1 MLLVG
6 KTALRSF
13 FREENV
19 ELVPIFLIKIM
30 QSGAYT
36 VIILGNEQKN
46 FAIYTD
52 PLVGRN
58 LQAFLTKER
67 QKRPY
72 THNLLNSIFQGFDI
86 QLKQIVI
93 NHIEDTV
100 YFSRLFLEQSV
111 GNQKC
116 ILEIDA
122 RPSDCLTLALMHN
135 APLFCTREVLEQTVP
150 IEV

>member
-1 MLLVG
+1 M
-6 KTALRSF
+6 
-13 FREENV
+13 

-46 FAIYTD
+46 FAIYTH
-52 PLVGRN
+52 PLVGQN
-58 LQAFLTKER
+58 LQSFLTKEH

-72 THNLLNSIFQGFDI
+72 THNLLNSIFGGFDI
-86 QLKQIVI
+86 HLKQVVI

-100 YFSRLFLEQSV
+100 YFSRLFLEQNM
-111 GNQKC
+111 GEQTQ

-135 APLFCTREVLEQTVP
+135 APLFCTREVLDQTVP

>member
-1 MLLVG
+1 M
-6 KTALRSF
+6 
-13 FREENV
+13 
-19 ELVPIFLIKIM
+19 ELVPISLIKIM

-36 VIILGNEQKN
+36 VIILGNEQKK

-52 PLVGRN
+52 PLVGKN
-58 LQAFLTKER
+58 LQSFFTKEP

-72 THNLLNSIFQGFDI
+72 THHLIDYIFSGFEI
-86 QLKQIVI
+86 ALKQVVI

-100 YFSRLFLEQSV
+100 YFSRLFLEQ
-111 GNQKC
+111 NQGDRKC

-122 RPSDCLTLALMHN
+122 RPSDCLTLALMYN
-135 APLFCTREVLEQTVP
+135 APIFCQREVLEQAVP